1 MTGCEHMQSLIESIS
16 TTGEYDLQQ
25 IKRTKKIYCE
35 GCDGTGEN
43 CRIIAATDEHG
54 VLPRVNGKPVNERT
68 INL

>member
-43 CRIIAATDEHG
+43 ANTTR
-54 VLPRVNGKPVNERT
+54 
-68 INL
+68 